1 MTYSRRDSPGTS
13 GEGLLASTAL
23 PDSDDSSLDGVLST
37 ERADVSRMLCN
48 FHLLDIL
55 SEGSTITGSV
65 LSGDTDL
72 SSSLGHFTVLV
83 SFNSSQWYRCC
94 AAVGRRGRG
103 ERRSI
108 VSES

>member
-1 MTYSRRDSPGTS
+1 MKNSAYSGRNSPGTS
-13 GEGLLASTAL
+13 SKGLLTSTAL
-23 PDSDDSSLDGVLST
+23 PDSDDSSLDSVLTT
-37 ERADVSRMLCN
+37 ERADVSRMLCD

-83 SFNSSQWYRCC
+83 SSDLRLKADAMS
-94 AAVGRRGRG
+94 
-103 ERRSI
+103 
-108 VSES
+108 